1 MRIVRRPPSK
11 TQLAAQP
18 PKCCSSP
25 DGPPQSSFAGRTFSA
40 CATWG
45 VALPSSCRKG
55 RIRIGGRA
63 RRNYLPP
70 PRQNCVATASGDAA
84 GSTGPG
90 TQILRSRGQTWMDG
104 SEAAARQPVRHVVA
118 LVGLDWRRS
127 RRSRRRPARRSRGT
141 AANPAGEDP
150 WREPRPSRASP
161 AMCPVHGKPT
171 TAAVSHRLAVSCRAH
186 VARRRAEEHD
196 RPAVA
201 ASTVRY
207 CSRPTSRSPGC
218 SEGEG
223 ETRPISAQTQSERRK
238 PSFRRATSG
247 PRPGVESIGGLRS
260 PGAGVVP
267 FPARVSG
274 ACAEMEV
281 DLFSPYYGLSGGI

>member
-1 MRIVRRPPSK
+1 MRIVRRPPAK

-25 DGPPQSSFAGRTFSA
+25 DGPPQSSFAGRTCSV

-104 SEAAARQPVRHVVA
+104 REAARQPVRQVVA
-118 LVGLDWRRS
+118 LVGQATTSAPFSRHCRQSGRRRS
-127 RRSRRRPARRSRGT
+127 LARATTVSIFAGNVPCPRQADNGCGQPPSCRQLPGPRRPEAGGGARPPSGRRLDCQILLTTVIQIPWPLRRRGI
-141 AANPAGEDP
+141 N
-150 WREPRPSRASP
+150 
-161 AMCPVHGKPT
+161 
-171 TAAVSHRLAVSCRAH
+171 
-186 VARRRAEEHD
+186 
-196 RPAVA
+196 
-201 ASTVRY
+201 
-207 CSRPTSRSPGC
+207 
-218 SEGEG
+218 
-223 ETRPISAQTQSERRK
+223 QTQ
-238 PSFRRATSG
+238 
-247 PRPGVESIGGLRS
+247 PGTDTI
-260 PGAGVVP
+260 
-267 FPARVSG
+267 
-274 ACAEMEV
+274 
-281 DLFSPYYGLSGGI
+281 

>member
-1 MRIVRRPPSK
+1 MRIVRRPPAK

-25 DGPPQSSFAGRTFSA
+25 DGPPQSSFAGRTCSV

-118 LVGLDWRRS
+118 LVGLDRRRS

-141 AANPAGEDP
+141 AANPAGDDP

-161 AMCPVHGKPT
+161 ACALSMASRQRLRSATVLPSVAGPTSPGGGRRST
-171 TAAVSHRLAVSCRAH
+171 TAQSSCS
-186 VARRRAEEHD
+186 
-196 RPAVA
+196 
-201 ASTVRY
+201 STVRY
-207 CSRPTSRSPGC
+207 CSRPSSRSPGC

-223 ETRPISAQTQSERRK
+223 
-238 PSFRRATSG
+238 
-247 PRPGVESIGGLRS
+247 
-260 PGAGVVP
+260 
-267 FPARVSG
+267 
-274 ACAEMEV
+274 
-281 DLFSPYYGLSGGI
+281 